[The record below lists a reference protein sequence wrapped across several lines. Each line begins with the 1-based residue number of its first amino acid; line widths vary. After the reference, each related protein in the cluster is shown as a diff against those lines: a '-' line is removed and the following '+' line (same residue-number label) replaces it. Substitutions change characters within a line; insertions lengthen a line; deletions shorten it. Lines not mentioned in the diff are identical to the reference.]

1 MIKGNTNGALQLLS
15 NNMHN
20 VILPLTKETLEL
32 LVQKHLEPRKLSPV
46 YDDMGESIMLA
57 KFESGPSD
65 FDAGG
70 WSRILTFSA
79 FGIATV
85 HLHKTFP

>member
-1 MIKGNTNGALQLLS
+1 
-15 NNMHN
+15 
-20 VILPLTKETLEL
+20 
-32 LVQKHLEPRKLSPV
+32 
-46 YDDMGESIMLA
+46 MGESIMLA
-57 KFESGPSD
+57 KFESGPSG
-65 FDAGG
+65 FDAGD

>member
-1 MIKGNTNGALQLLS
+1 
-15 NNMHN
+15 
-20 VILPLTKETLEL
+20 
-32 LVQKHLEPRKLSPV
+32 
-46 YDDMGESIMLA
+46 MGESIMLA
-57 KFESGPSD
+57 KFELGPPG
-65 FDAGG
+65 FDVGG

>member
-1 MIKGNTNGALQLLS
+1 
-15 NNMHN
+15 
-20 VILPLTKETLEL
+20 
-32 LVQKHLEPRKLSPV
+32 
-46 YDDMGESIMLA
+46 MGESIMLA

-70 WSRILTFSA
+70 WSRILTFSR
-79 FGIATV
+79 FGIAAV

>member
-1 MIKGNTNGALQLLS
+1 
-15 NNMHN
+15 
-20 VILPLTKETLEL
+20 
-32 LVQKHLEPRKLSPV
+32 
-46 YDDMGESIMLA
+46 MGESIMLA
-57 KFESGPSD
+57 KFELGPPG
-65 FDAGG
+65 FNVGG

>member
-1 MIKGNTNGALQLLS
+1 
-15 NNMHN
+15 MHN
-20 VILPLTKETLEL
+20 VILPLTKETLEF

-46 YDDMGESIMLA
+46 YDDMREWIMLA
-57 KFESGPSD
+57 KFELGPSG
-65 FDAGG
+65 FDVGG
-70 WSRILTFSA
+70 WSRILIFSA